1 MSNPKGTPEE
11 VIAGAFNV
19 IGIDAISKCCK
30 VSFLANTPVK
40 LYDFVIPHVETLEDV
55 LHVIECHDNI
65 PEDSTVSLLNTR
77 RLDETGYLSVLR
89 VRSRT
94 GETWEFSFTYEFLEM
109 L

>member
-1 MSNPKGTPEE
+1 MSNPIT
-11 VIAGAFNV
+11 
-19 IGIDAISKCCK
+19 KCCK

-55 LHVIECHDNI
+55 LHVVECHDNI
-65 PEDSTVSLLNTR
+65 PKNSTVTLLKTR

-89 VRSRT
+89 VVSST

>member
-19 IGIDAISKCCK
+19 VGIDTISKCCK

-77 RLDETGYLSVLR
+77 RLDESGYLSVLR

>member
-1 MSNPKGTPEE
+1 MSNPIT
-11 VIAGAFNV
+11 
-19 IGIDAISKCCK
+19 KCCK

-89 VRSRT
+89 VVSST

-109 L
+109 LQQ